1 MSARGYAELRDVLAH
16 TYTPEGVEVWLR
28 CFHIDGVG
36 LDDLMDAGRDQ
47 EVIDI
52 AKGLYGQVAT

>member
-1 MSARGYAELRDVLAH
+1 MSARGYAELCEVLAE
-16 TYTPEGVEVWLR
+16 TYTPEGVEIWMR
-28 CFHIDGVG
+28 CFHINGVE

-52 AKGLYGQVAT
+52 AKGLRGQVAT